1 MQNNREVQIF
11 PSFYWG
17 SVLHFDNREFKA
29 KISHRNVK
37 IKFFNYLFKSF
48 RKFRDSIQED
58 EPLFAEYKASWK
70 AEDEFILQK
79 DNIIFPIKDF
89 KDIRFFFV
97 LKKPEFDVY
106 WFKSKVRL

>member
-1 MQNNREVQIF
+1 MLKLSFLIIYLIF
-11 PSFYWG
+11 F
-17 SVLHFDNREFKA
+17 
-29 KISHRNVK
+29 
-37 IKFFNYLFKSF
+37 
-48 RKFRDSIQED
+48 KFRDSIQED

-70 AEDEFILQK
+70 SEDEFILQK